1 MKSFLDADN
10 NFPTLR
16 GLQQLVTS
24 ELRNGNGCGA
34 GRWLGGVAGAFGV
47 AAPLC
52 EIAHEIISDCFKGFS
67 GIGEDHR
74 HVYFHCVDGNA
85 ELCGGIEFVRIC
97 DVDDG
102 IEGGLWQVSMHCFCS
117 LSAVDDS

>member
-34 GRWLGGVAGAFGV
+34 GGWLGGVAGAFGV

-52 EIAHEIISDCFKGFS
+52 EIAYEIISDCLKGFS
-67 GIGEDHR
+67 GTGEDHR
-74 HVYFHCVDGNA
+74 HVYFHCGDGNA
-85 ELCGGIEFVRIC
+85 ESGGGIEFVRIR
-97 DVDDG
+97 DIEDG
-102 IEGGLWQVSMHCFCS
+102 IEDGRFPCIVS
-117 LSAVDDS
+117 AR